1 MINVGVIGV
10 GYLGYHHSR
19 IIKSL
24 DNAKLVG
31 VVDIN
36 PDRAKEVGEE
46 FNVPY
51 YTDFNDLIGK
61 VDSFIIATPT
71 VTHYKIARELMLK
84 GKNILIEK
92 PVAATIEQAQELLNL
107 SKNTDK
113 IITVG
118 HIERFNPA
126 LKAFKQHI
134 EYPFYFIAE
143 RLGRFSNRALDVDVV
158 KDLMIHDIDIV
169 FSLAKAAHS
178 EIRAVGIPVVTKS
191 IDIANVIIE
200 FKDGSVA
207 NLTASR
213 VSAEKVRKIRVFQRN
228 SYFNLDYTIQE
239 VFVTKVFKNDI
250 RRTPIDVHK
259 GEPLK
264 IELMNFFDS
273 VINKSK
279 QEVSLKDGVKALEIA
294 EKILELINAR
304 TKQLHK
310 SEN

>member
-10 GYLGYHHSR
+10 GYLGYHHTR

-24 DNAKLVG
+24 DNVKLVG

-51 YTDFNDLIGK
+51 YTDYNDLVGK

-71 VTHYKIARELMLK
+71 ITHYNIAKNLILK

-92 PVAATIEQAQELLNL
+92 PVAAKLEEAHKLLELSN
-107 SKNTDK
+107 NTDK

-134 EYPFYFIAE
+134 EYPFYFITE

-169 FSLAKAAHS
+169 FSLAKAKDT

-200 FKDGSVA
+200 FEDGSVA

-213 VSAEKVRKIRVFQRN
+213 VSAEKVRKIRIFQKN

-250 RRTPIDVHK
+250 RRTPIEVDK

-264 IELMNFFDS
+264 LELINFFDS
-273 VINKSK
+273 IERKAE
-279 QEVSLKDGVKALEIA
+279 QEVTLKEGVMALEIA
-294 EKILELINAR
+294 EKILELINVR
-304 TKQLHK
+304 TKQLLK

>member
-10 GYLGYHHSR
+10 GYLGYHHTR

-24 DNAKLVG
+24 DSVKLVG
-31 VVDIN
+31 VVDID

-51 YTDFNDLIGK
+51 YTDYNDLVGK

-71 VTHYKIARELMLK
+71 ITHYDIAKNLILK
-84 GKNILIEK
+84 GKNVLIEK
-92 PVAATIEQAQELLNL
+92 PVAAKLEEAHKLLEL
-107 SKNTDK
+107 SKNSDK

-126 LKAFKQHI
+126 LKAFRQHI
-134 EYPFYFIAE
+134 EYPFYFITE

-169 FSLAKAAHS
+169 FSLAKAKPTD
-178 EIRAVGIPVVTKS
+178 IRAVGIPVVTKS

-200 FKDGSVA
+200 FEDGSVA

-213 VSAEKVRKIRVFQRN
+213 VSAEKVRKIRIFQKN

-250 RRTPIDVHK
+250 RRTPIEVDK

-264 IELMNFFDS
+264 LELINFFDS
-273 VINKSK
+273 IDKRGE
-279 QEVSLKDGVKALEIA
+279 QEVTLKEGVRALEIA
-294 EKILELINAR
+294 EKILEFINAR
-304 TKQLHK
+304 TKQLLK